1 MQQVDEMVK
10 YIEHAY
16 ILQVK
21 SLKKKENNCS
31 LIKLHLTKIR
41 PLESYRQ
48 KSA

>member
-21 SLKKKENNCS
+21 SFKKK
-31 LIKLHLTKIR
+31 KIIA
-41 PLESYRQ
+41 LW
-48 KSA
+48 

>member
-21 SLKKKENNCS
+21 SLKKKIIA
-31 LIKLHLTKIR
+31 LW
-41 PLESYRQ
+41 
-48 KSA
+48 